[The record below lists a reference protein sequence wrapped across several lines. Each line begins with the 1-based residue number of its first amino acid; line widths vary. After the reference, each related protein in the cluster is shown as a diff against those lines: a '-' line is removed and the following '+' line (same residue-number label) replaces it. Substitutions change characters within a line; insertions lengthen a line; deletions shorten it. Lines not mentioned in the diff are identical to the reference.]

1 MLAEQE
7 IWWSLA
13 RSLSWGSTLWRFF
26 LQYFSRSYELLIN
39 NILLSRRIWPD
50 NVLVFH
56 LLVLVRSQVERPVV
70 QVGVVHRLSQT
81 TWRQIAKLDA
91 KRIRSEVSQ
100 YAEGTLYKGK
110 DWPSTWR
117 CHVFH
122 QRVQSK
128 RCLGAMMYRGPTQVD
143 HHIVAFE
150 TWRAGFQK
158 VWLR

>member
-81 TWRQIAKLDA
+81 TWRQIEKLDV

-100 YAEGTLYKGK
+100 YAKGTLYKGK

-122 QRVQSK
+122 QRDQSK
-128 RCLGAMMYRGPTQVD
+128 RCLGAMMYPGPTQVD

>member
-81 TWRQIAKLDA
+81 TCRQITKLDVQ
-91 KRIRSEVSQ
+91 RIRSEVSQ

-128 RCLGAMMYRGPTQVD
+128 RCLGAMRYPGPTQVD